1 VKGYTFHWPVLWQ
14 HADLLWDGLKLTV
27 QLFVICSVLSL
38 ALGLV
43 VGVVASSRSAW
54 LRGLA
59 EAYVELIRN
68 VPIVVKLF
76 FIYFAL
82 GFEAFPAAIIGLSL
96 HQSSYMGEVIRAG
109 IKSVPRGQVEASQ
122 ATGLSLLAVYRYV
135 VLPQALI
142 IAIPPMT
149 TQFLEVLK
157 NSSLAMTITVAE
169 LTAQTLLI
177 ESLTFR
183 GFEVA
188 TAVTALYL
196 LLSLVVAVL
205 FNGVERWIA
214 ARHTSVSTLLTQGR
228 RLAEEAQHVAA
239 S

>member
-1 VKGYTFHWPVLWQ
+1 MKGYTFYWPVLWQ
-14 HADLLWDGLKLTV
+14 HADLLWDGFKMTV

-38 ALGLV
+38 LLGIV
-43 VGVVASSRSAW
+43 VGILASSRRTW
-54 LRGLA
+54 VRGLA

-68 VPIVVKLF
+68 VPVVVKLF

-82 GFEAFPAAIIGLSL
+82 GFEAFPAAVIGLSL
-96 HQSSYMGEVIRAG
+96 HQSSYIGEVVRAG
-109 IKSVPRGQVEASQ
+109 IKSVPPGQVEASR
-122 ATGLSLLAVYRYV
+122 ATGLSLFAVHRYI

-142 IAIPPMT
+142 IVIPPMT

-196 LLSLVVAVL
+196 ALSLVVATL
-205 FNGVERWIA
+205 FNALERWIA

-228 RLAEEAQHVAA
+228 RLAEEAQHAAA

>member
-1 VKGYTFHWPVLWQ
+1 MKGYTFHWGVLWQ
-14 HADLLWDGLKLTV
+14 HADLLWDGFVLTM
-27 QLFVICSVLSL
+27 QLFVVCSVLSL
-38 ALGLV
+38 LLGMV
-43 VGVVASSRSAW
+43 VGVVASSRLAW
-54 LRGLA
+54 LRSVA

-68 VPIVVKLF
+68 VPVVVKLF

-82 GFEAFPAAIIGLSL
+82 GFEAFTAAVIGLSL
-96 HQSSYMGEVIRAG
+96 HQSSYIAEVIRAG

-122 ATGLSLLAVYRYV
+122 ATGLSLFAVYRYIV
-135 VLPQALI
+135 MPQALI
-142 IAIPPMT
+142 IVIPPMT

-188 TAVTALYL
+188 TAVTVLYL
-196 LLSLVVAVL
+196 LVSLVVAVA
-205 FNGVERWIA
+205 FNGLERWIA
-214 ARHTSVSTLLTQGR
+214 ARHAPVSTLLTQGR
-228 RLAEEAQHVAA
+228 RLAEEVQHVVG